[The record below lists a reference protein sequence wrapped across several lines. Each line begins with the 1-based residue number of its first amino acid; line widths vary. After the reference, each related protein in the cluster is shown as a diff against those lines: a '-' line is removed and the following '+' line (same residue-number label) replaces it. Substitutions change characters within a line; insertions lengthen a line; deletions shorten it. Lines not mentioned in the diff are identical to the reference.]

1 MKKPEKE
8 EKPLSGAQEAYEW
21 LQILIV
27 ALVTIIL
34 VFTFVGRI
42 TRWWGRSMLPTLH
55 EGDVMLIRDIGY
67 TDPQPGDIVVL
78 TKEFDAARGPIVKR
92 IIAVER
98 QTVDIDYDAGTVAV
112 DGQVLDEPYIHEAM
126 LCPTYENQ
134 THIEVPEG
142 SIFVMGDNRNHSSDS
157 RDVTLGT
164 VDTRYLLGKAE
175 FICFPFSDFGRI
187 G

>member
-1 MKKPEKE
+1 MKKPKKE

-42 TRWWGRSMLPTLH
+42 TPVVGESMLPTLH

-92 IIAVER
+92 IIAVEADAAQAR
-98 QTVDIDYDAGTVAV
+98 TCYQKAIDLGFDAKEELEE
-112 DGQVLDEPYIHEAM
+112 LDKAAPAGAAEQPKKKK
-126 LCPTYENQ
+126 
-134 THIEVPEG
+134 
-142 SIFVMGDNRNHSSDS
+142 SF
-157 RDVTLGT
+157 LG
-164 VDTRYLLGKAE
+164 RLFGK
-175 FICFPFSDFGRI
+175 
-187 G
+187 